1 MTIATIAFTPPGL
14 QLGRRLGAALGPGW
28 ELTAGF
34 GPGGCGVRAW
44 TAARFG
50 AYDALV
56 FIGAVGIAVRA
67 VAPHLKGKATDP
79 AVVVLDEGGRFV
91 IPLVSDHLG
100 GAGALARR
108 LAALTGGQAVLTAAS
123 DVRGAFAFDRWAR
136 AQGMAVQN
144 PGRIRPV
151 AARYL
156 NGGAVTV
163 HSRFPIQ
170 GTPPPGVRLVGQS
183 AALRD
188 KTASN
193 PDKSAGQTGQMIRD
207 TGKSAVSTDQT
218 VRNTGKTA
226 GYTGQTVRD
235 TGKNA
240 GCTDQTVQ
248 DTGKTAGCTSQTVR
262 DTGKTA
268 GYTGQ
273 TVRDSGQSA
282 GQAGKSAG
290 NTGENARLTGES
302 AGDAAPIAGF
312 AGQTVP
318 DTGKTAG
325 YTGQTVRDSGQNAAR
340 RDTTAWE
347 TGKSAGFAGQ
357 TVPDTDNIAGA
368 LPVVVT
374 LAPAPGDCPAL
385 VLTPRALI
393 AGIGCRRGAAE
404 GAIRAAVLRALA
416 AVGVAPAALGAV
428 ATIDRKGAEP
438 GLLAFCRT
446 WGLPLRTF
454 SPAALMA
461 QEGDFAPSAFV
472 RRVTGADNV
481 CQRAAAAAGG
491 RTPLGGKFIYGG
503 VTVALAL
510 CDVTLN
516 WEEEARDG

>member
-1 MTIATIAFTPPGL
+1 MTIAAIAFTPPGL

-34 GPGGCGVRAW
+34 GPGGQGARAW

-50 AYDALV
+50 ACDALV

-67 VAPHLKGKATDP
+67 VAPHLQSKATDP

-100 GAGALARR
+100 GAGALARH

-226 GYTGQTVRD
+226 G
-235 TGKNA
+235 
-240 GCTDQTVQ
+240 
-248 DTGKTAGCTSQTVR
+248 CTSQTVR

-282 GQAGKSAG
+282 GQAGKSTG

-428 ATIDRKGAEP
+428 ATIDRKGEEP

-510 CDVTLN
+510 CDITLN